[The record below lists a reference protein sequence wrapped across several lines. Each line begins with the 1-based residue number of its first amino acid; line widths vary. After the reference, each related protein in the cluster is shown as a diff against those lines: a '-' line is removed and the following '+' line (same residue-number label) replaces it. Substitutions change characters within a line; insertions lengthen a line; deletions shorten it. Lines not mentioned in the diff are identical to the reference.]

1 MLLHAVVER
10 HVIVLAP
17 ATERMQKK
25 NRVRITCFNELL
37 TRILKK
43 ENVAVMERVPNLEGV
58 DNISIFLLDF
68 GPDLS
73 WHQSVL
79 IVAVVKDWSCDET
92 HGFT

>member
-25 NRVRITCFNELL
+25 NRVSITCFNELL

-43 ENVAVMERVPNLEGV
+43 ENVAVM
-58 DNISIFLLDF
+58 
-68 GPDLS
+68 
-73 WHQSVL
+73 
-79 IVAVVKDWSCDET
+79 
-92 HGFT
+92 

>member
-25 NRVRITCFNELL
+25 NWVSITCFNELL

-43 ENVAVMERVPNLEGV
+43 ENVAVM
-58 DNISIFLLDF
+58 
-68 GPDLS
+68 
-73 WHQSVL
+73 
-79 IVAVVKDWSCDET
+79 
-92 HGFT
+92 